1 PDSHTKQYTI
11 QKGRKSGMT
20 SQQYQMTLSDVLEE
34 KSTSSRA
41 DFHVR
46 HSALP
51 ETGGVLK
58 IQGEHYSLKLHG
70 QLKRSNHLIFYW
82 KTSKGFSHTTK
93 GELLEQSFKRWMN
106 WGISSNGVCLTA
118 NSGEYHKI
126 ENEFS
131 Y

>member
-1 PDSHTKQYTI
+1 KATKRYMI
-11 QKGRKSGMT
+11 QRERKNGMT
-20 SQQYQMTLSDVLEE
+20 LQRYQMTIFDHLEE

-46 HSALP
+46 HSALQ
-51 ETGGVLK
+51 ESGGDLK
-58 IQGEHYSLKLHG
+58 IQGERYSLKLHG
-70 QLKRSNHLIFYW
+70 QLKRANHLIFYW

>member
-1 PDSHTKQYTI
+1 
-11 QKGRKSGMT
+11 MT
-20 SQQYQMTLSDVLEE
+20 SQQYQMTLSDVLEG
-34 KSTSSRA
+34 KAISSREV
-41 DFHVR
+41 FPVR

-51 ETGGVLK
+51 ETGEVLK

-93 GELLEQSFKRWMN
+93 GELSEQSFKRWMN

-131 Y
+131 SL